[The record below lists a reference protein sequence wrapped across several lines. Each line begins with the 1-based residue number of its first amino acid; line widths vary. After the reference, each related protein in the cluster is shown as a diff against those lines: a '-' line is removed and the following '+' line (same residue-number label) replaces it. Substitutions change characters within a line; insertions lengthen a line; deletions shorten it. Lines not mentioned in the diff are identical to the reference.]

1 MAQQNLR
8 IIISGG
14 GTGGHIYPAIAI
26 AEALQAEYPNVE
38 ILFVGAEGRMEMTL
52 IPKAGYKVVGLP
64 VAGLQRQ
71 LSAIAIWKNI
81 QFPFKLAASML
92 KARQLMSSFKP
103 DAVVGVGGYASGPV
117 LQMAQWLGIPTLIQ
131 EQNSYAGLTNKR
143 LAVKAKKICVA
154 YPDMGA
160 WFPAEKLVFTGNPL
174 RKSLQHHQ
182 LPSPGE
188 ARRKLGLPASE
199 PPTLLVMGG
208 SLGAASINQAM
219 LLHVHELVAAGYQ
232 VYWQTGKRSYEELLV
247 KLGPIPLGLVVAP
260 FIERM
265 DLAYAAAT
273 AVVSR
278 AGALSISELALLG
291 KPVILVPSPNVA
303 ADHQTKNAIALV
315 KVGAAILVK
324 DQEAKDNLA
333 DEALKL
339 LGNPALQDSLSAAI
353 KKLAKPNAAHDVAQ
367 AVMALVKA

>member
-1 MAQQNLR
+1 MAQQNLK

-303 ADHQTKNAIALV
+303 ADHQTKNAMALV

-333 DEALKL
+333 DEAMKL

-353 KKLAKPNAAHDVAQ
+353 KNLAKPNAAHDVAQ